1 MMAAFSCL
9 HHRSL
14 SDRSPYYTSGWSALI
29 LLMAAWFPSA
39 CARFSPPDI
48 QRDPAAEQMVAGLKL
63 TNADLTR
70 FKCVGKIIMSAPKQP
85 AQTFRAAMAG
95 QLSDRLRIDMFA
107 PFGGSAGTV
116 SSDGKHLFLVM
127 HPSREYYKRRF
138 GGGSLEKMIQIDVS
152 VGDLLELLVGRL
164 PMDAEFSA
172 RLASDENDAQP
183 HLILVD
189 RWGRTRQRVTVD
201 DSMHPV
207 ASVWFDSHQ
216 NPIYSMAVA
225 GTQIIDGFVL
235 PKRIDLS
242 GASGERV
249 SVTLDRYQPNARF
262 DESLFTPPPPRS

>member
-1 MMAAFSCL
+1 M
-9 HHRSL
+9 
-14 SDRSPYYTSGWSALI
+14 
-29 LLMAAWFPSA
+29 
-39 CARFSPPDI
+39 
-48 QRDPAAEQMVAGLKL
+48 AGLKL

-70 FKCVGKIIMSAPKQP
+70 FKCVGKIIISGPKQP
-85 AQTFRAAMAG
+85 VQSFRAAMAG
-95 QLSDRLRIDMFA
+95 RLSDRLRIDMFA

-172 RLASDENDAQP
+172 RLASDENDAQH

-225 GTQIIDGFVL
+225 GTQIINGFVL